1 MPSAAHISFRV
12 TDVGASAEETAQPL
26 LPLSR
31 VLAVC
36 EEGKLPSELVQLH
49 VRELEPAE
57 PHHAGVSVGRVAFAV
72 LGDEVHEKGVP
83 VLADHDAGVLVDPN
97 HHSSI
102 RRIVAV
108 RMRGRPVPASVGR
121 DGAVGHD
128 VYRNGISG

>member
-1 MPSAAHISFRV
+1 MRVGQTGAFR
-12 TDVGASAEETAQPL
+12 E
-26 LPLSR
+26 
-31 VLAVC
+31 
-36 EEGKLPSELVQLH
+36 
-49 VRELEPAE
+49 
-57 PHHAGVSVGRVAFAV
+57 AFPFLV

-83 VLADHDAGVLVDPN
+83 VLAEHDAGVLVDPN
-97 HHSSI
+97 HHPSI

>member
-1 MPSAAHISFRV
+1 MMTAASRYSLSGMSPCGSARPEPFR
-12 TDVGASAEETAQPL
+12 E
-26 LPLSR
+26 
-31 VLAVC
+31 
-36 EEGKLPSELVQLH
+36 
-49 VRELEPAE
+49 
-57 PHHAGVSVGRVAFAV
+57 AFPFLV

-83 VLADHDAGVLVDPN
+83 VLAEHDAGVLVDPN